1 MYATKAVNGVPAIQR
16 DGQRVL
22 SVCDQDW
29 EFANWLCALLNEL
42 GGKSELLLNERDRE
56 WLKAI
61 DSPFRRAAQHANVKT
76 VPTISIVVPF
86 HNEEP
91 NVIELYGRLQGVMEE
106 LGRTYQFVFVDDGSR
121 DLTYKLLKELA
132 EIDPHVVASGC
143 VATLVRPQPSLPG
156 LRIAMANT

>member
-42 GGKSELLLNERDRE
+42 GGNSELLLNKRDRE

-61 DSPFRRAAQHANVKT
+61 DSPFRRAAQHA
-76 VPTISIVVPF
+76 
-86 HNEEP
+86 
-91 NVIELYGRLQGVMEE
+91 
-106 LGRTYQFVFVDDGSR
+106 
-121 DLTYKLLKELA
+121 
-132 EIDPHVVASGC
+132 
-143 VATLVRPQPSLPG
+143 
-156 LRIAMANT
+156 